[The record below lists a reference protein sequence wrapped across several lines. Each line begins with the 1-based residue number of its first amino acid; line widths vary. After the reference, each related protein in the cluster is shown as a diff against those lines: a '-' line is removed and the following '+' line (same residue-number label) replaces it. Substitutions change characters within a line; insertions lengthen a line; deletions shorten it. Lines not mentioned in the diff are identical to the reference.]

1 MAEDCAPAVIPAS
14 GEIIAGRIMGVR
26 DELL

>member
-14 GEIIAGRIMGVR
+14 GEINAGQIMSVR